1 MAAACCLATKVLLS
15 TSLASLCIP
24 ALPLRLQPAV
34 SFLSITAIA
43 SNKPKPRKLGQS
55 PCVWLPFPARA
66 DLWPLPLAR
75 FSCWGIHLLL
85 LPPSRLSS
93 TTPSSGKRASQ
104 SACLPA
110 CLLWE
115 SARRTGRDDHVT
127 GKADKPIPLGLL
139 EKFTTV
145 SQRNKGRILCD
156 FKSFP

>member
-15 TSLASLCIP
+15 TSLAFLCIP

-66 DLWPLPLAR
+66 DLWRPPPLAR

-85 LPPSRLSS
+85 LPPSRHSS

-104 SACLPA
+104 SA

-127 GKADKPIPLGLL
+127 VKPISLGLL
-139 EKFTTV
+139 EKYRKETRDEFC
-145 SQRNKGRILCD
+145 CD
-156 FKSFP
+156 FVCKSFP

>member
-15 TSLASLCIP
+15 TSLAFLCIP

-43 SNKPKPRKLGQS
+43 TNKPKPKKLGQS

-66 DLWPLPLAR
+66 DLWPLPLVR

-110 CLLWE
+110 VGISPKNGQGRSRDWE
-115 SARRTGRDDHVT
+115 GSQAHSIRLAGKVHYSIRNGFCVILNRFPDFAR
-127 GKADKPIPLGLL
+127 
-139 EKFTTV
+139 
-145 SQRNKGRILCD
+145 Q
-156 FKSFP
+156 